1 MQMMLEQFRKQIV
14 EIGIQLKEYKLIS
27 LTGGNVSGRDEETGL
42 IAITPSGMEYEKL
55 KPEDVAIVNIDGDII
70 EGNRK
75 PSSDLITHLQIYK
88 ARKDIN
94 GIIHTHST
102 YASCFAVLNES
113 IPVVSTTMANEVGGE
128 VPVAKYAPVA
138 SEELG
143 INIIGK
149 IGDQKAVLLQNH
161 GVFTFGKDPHHALV
175 AAVMLEDAS
184 KVYYLAKAIG
194 EPIRL
199 PEEEIKRANDLFKN
213 VYGQR

>member
-1 MQMMLEQFRKQIV
+1 MMLEQFRKQII

-55 KPEDVAIVNIDGDII
+55 KPEDIVIVNMDGDIV

-75 PSSDLITHLQIYK
+75 PSSDLITHIQIYK

-128 VPVAKYAPVA
+128 VLVAKYAPVA

-143 INIIGK
+143 INIIEK
-149 IGDQKAVLLQNH
+149 LGDQKAVLLQNH
-161 GVFTFGKDPHHALV
+161 GVFTFGKDPYHALI

-184 KVYYLAKAIG
+184 KVYYLAKSIG

-199 PEEEIKRANDLFKN
+199 PEEEVRRANDLFKN